1 MRAIRFNVCNAHIS
15 VYNRLYRSCEVPDTI
30 YVSILMLELRVVF
43 LNKK

>member
-30 YVSILMLELRVVF
+30 YVSILIVRIKGCF
-43 LNKK
+43 SR